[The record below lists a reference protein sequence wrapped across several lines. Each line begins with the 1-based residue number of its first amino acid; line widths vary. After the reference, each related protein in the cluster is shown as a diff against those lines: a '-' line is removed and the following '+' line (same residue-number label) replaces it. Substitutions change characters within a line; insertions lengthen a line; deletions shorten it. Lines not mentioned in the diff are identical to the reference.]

1 MPKRRSVSMCT
12 KTSGAPSP
20 RRQEAEAANAVEPLH
35 LEPLELAGR
44 LDGDMGAR
52 RRHLRRM
59 ARRRFVH
66 REDAE
71 RLQSPRTV
79 QRLDDDAR
87 ALIGGLIAVAA
98 EAGHMQQH
106 VGPAIVGNDEA
117 KTLGH
122 VEPLD
127 GARRSR

>member
-1 MPKRRSVSMCT
+1 
-12 KTSGAPSP
+12 
-20 RRQEAEAANAVEPLH
+20 
-35 LEPLELAGR
+35 
-44 LDGDMGAR
+44 
-52 RRHLRRM
+52 M

-71 RLQSPRTV
+71 RLQPARTV

-87 ALIGGLIAVAA
+87 AFIGGLIAIAPQARYV
-98 EAGHMQQH
+98 QQH
-106 VGPAIVGNDEA
+106 IRPAIVGNDEA

-127 GARRSR
+127 GADDFDDVERSASSSGDRMAIVRDEAGLVAIGWKFGRHAPKRLFATLPCRKQGTRR